1 MTPGTRVKA
10 NLSWYRVGLPL
21 GTLGTVVSATDTHVT
36 VAWDNYE
43 PTVGYGE
50 GTRKPGETVVH
61 PLWHLA
67 EKVIEEVT
75 P

>member
-21 GTLGTVVSATDTHVT
+21 GTLGTVVSATDTTVT

-43 PTVGYGE
+43 PTGE

-67 EKVIEEVT
+67 EKVIEEVA